1 MVDISD
7 LPKPKK
13 ADISDLPKPKQK
25 EEVEPIYSPEEVR
38 PEPGYTPEPGVT
50 FRPKEIGRAAY
61 LSTKQQFPAMEKGFA
76 LTPMQ
81 AYLGMVTSPK
91 QLGKRIAG
99 AQREEAK
106 IEKELEK
113 IPLSE
118 RIAGAVVAPFGE
130 AAAFKAG
137 ATGLQ
142 ALPKLGQALGV
153 DKISLIPKS
162 FKLGAQAKEQ
172 TAALQQRLGKQ
183 AGAEAEAAA
192 EKATLAE
199 QRAGAAETT
208 AQRQARQQELAARGL
223 PGVRTVEEAG
233 RFKPIA
239 QTNDEIGNQIRQ
251 TVDANYERLKT
262 TRATNAERLKGD
274 AFDFALNREKAG
286 ELVKDTPAFKTAMQK
301 INSEIVNPDT
311 KLTVASVDAIKNQL
325 LQIKRAMNPMEV
337 DAATGI
343 VRGKPVSFEGLE
355 NLRRYL
361 RDRASGLPAE
371 GFDAISQQQA
381 GRLAKVVEDVM
392 SDFSGGRINK
402 FIEQYRKDSI
412 PLQVFQTKIGKALVD
427 EQAVGKGASYRQV
440 PSQSIPDKVFGS
452 PESYKALVDALGGNT
467 QQASAQARRYFA
479 SQLEGRGSA
488 KEVENFIRKNRAVLK
503 ETGALR
509 DAEQYAINLR
519 TAEKRGAAATE
530 IGKAE
535 ARTEEQQ
542 RRLVDKYRTL
552 ESNLAVARDAD
563 SVVSLGDSF
572 AKGMLDDGLI
582 NQQQYRQLRV
592 ELNDIATKIK
602 NAEEAKNRVKIAA
615 YKAAGYGAA
624 GTGAAYGVG
633 KLLD

>member
-1 MVDISD
+1 MAREYAPQREYAPV
-7 LPKPKK
+7 KEK
-13 ADISDLPKPKQK
+13 AAP
-25 EEVEPIYSPEEVR
+25 EPIYSPEEVR
-38 PEPGYTPEPGVT
+38 PEPGYTPEPGFT
-50 FRPKEIGRAAY
+50 LRPKEIGRAAY

-99 AQREEAK
+99 AQREEQK

-137 ATGLQ
+137 ATGVQ
-142 ALPKLGQALGV
+142 ALPKLGKALGV
-153 DKISLIPKS
+153 DKFSVLPKS

-208 AQRQARQQELAARGL
+208 AQKQARQQELAARGL
-223 PGVRTVEEAG
+223 PGVRTAEEAG
-233 RFKPIA
+233 RFKPVA
-239 QTNDEIGNQIRQ
+239 QTNDEIGNQIRS
-251 TVDANYERLKT
+251 TVDANYERLKA
-262 TRATNAERLKGD
+262 TRASNAERLKGD
-274 AFDFALNREKAG
+274 AFEFALNREKAG
-286 ELVKDTPAFKTAMQK
+286 EKIEDTEAFKKAFK
-301 INSEIVNPDT
+301 SIGNEIVNPDT
-311 KLTVASVDAIKNQL
+311 KLTVASVDSIKNQL
-325 LQIKRAMNPMEV
+325 LQVRRAMSPREV
-337 DAATGI
+337 DPVTGI

-355 NLRRYL
+355 NLRRFL

-392 SDFSGGRINK
+392 SDFSGGRIK
-402 FIEQYRKDSI
+402 QFIDQYRKDSV
-412 PLQVFQTKIGKALVD
+412 PLQVFQTKVGKALVD

-440 PSQSIPDKVFGS
+440 PSQGIPDKVFGS
-452 PESYKALVDALGGNT
+452 PESYRALVDALGGNT
-467 QQASAQARRYFA
+467 QLASAQARRYFA
-479 SQLEGRGSA
+479 SQLESKGTA

-503 ETGALR
+503 ETGSLR

-519 TAEKRGAAATE
+519 TAEKRGAAATK

-535 ARTEEQQ
+535 AEIAQKQAELAQGF
-542 RRLVDKYRTL
+542 RTL
-552 ESNLAVARDAD
+552 ESNLVIAREPQQ
-563 SVVSLGDSF
+563 VTSLGKSF
-572 AKGMLDDGLI
+572 ASSLLKNGSL
-582 NQQQYRQLRV
+582 NQTQYRQFMN
-592 ELNDIATKIK
+592 EINDIEKLAKDAEQAKEAIK
-602 NAEEAKNRVKIAA
+602 RAA
-615 YKAAGYGAA
+615 YKWAGYGAT
-624 GTGAAYGVG
+624 GTAAIYGIG
-633 KLLD
+633 KVID

>member
-1 MVDISD
+1 MKLSEVGAEQ
-7 LPKPKK
+7 PKTRKL
-13 ADISDLPKPKQK
+13 S
-25 EEVEPIYSPEEVR
+25 EVSQPEAVSEPIYSPEEVR
-38 PEPGYTPEPGVT
+38 PEPGYTSEPGFT
-50 FRPKEIGRAAY
+50 LRPKEIGRAAY

-99 AQREEAK
+99 AQQEEAK

-137 ATGLQ
+137 ATGVQ
-142 ALPKLGQALGV
+142 AIPKLGKALGV
-153 DKISLIPKS
+153 DKFSIVPKS

-223 PGVRTVEEAG
+223 PGVRTAEEAG

-251 TVDANYERLKT
+251 TVDANYERLKA
-262 TRATNAERLKGD
+262 TRAANADRLKKD
-274 AFDFALNREKAG
+274 AFDTALAKERAG
-286 ELVKDTPAFKTAMQK
+286 IKVEDTEAFKEAFKK
-301 INSEIVNPDT
+301 IQAEIINPET
-311 KLTVASVDAIKNQL
+311 KLTVASLDAIKNQL
-325 LQIKRAMNPMEV
+325 LQVKRAMSPREV
-337 DAATGI
+337 DAVTGV

-355 NLRRYL
+355 NLRRFL
-361 RDRASGLPAE
+361 KDRASGLPAE

-381 GRLAKVVEDVM
+381 GRLANIVEDVM
-392 SDFSGGRINK
+392 TDFSEGKIK
-402 FIEQYRKDSI
+402 QFIDQYRKDSE
-412 PLQVFQTKIGKALVD
+412 PLQVFQTKVGKALVD
-427 EQAVGKGASYRQV
+427 EQAVGKGANYRQV

-479 SQLEGRGSA
+479 SQLESKGTA

-535 ARTEEQQ
+535 VRTAEQQ

>member
-1 MVDISD
+1 MAREYAPQREYAPV
-7 LPKPKK
+7 KEK
-13 ADISDLPKPKQK
+13 AAP
-25 EEVEPIYSPEEVR
+25 EPIYSPEEVR
-38 PEPGYTPEPGVT
+38 PEPGYEPEPGIT

-81 AYLGMVTSPK
+81 AYMGMVTSPK
-91 QLGKRIAG
+91 QLGKRVAT
-99 AQREEAK
+99 AQQEEAK
-106 IEKELEK
+106 IEKQLEK

-153 DKISLIPKS
+153 DKMSLIPKS

-183 AGAEAEAAA
+183 AGAEAETAA

-208 AQRQARQQELAARGL
+208 AQKQARQQELASRGL
-223 PGVRTVEEAG
+223 PGVRTAEEAG

-251 TVDANYERLKT
+251 TVDANYERLKAI
-262 TRATNAERLKGD
+262 RAANAKKNKAESFSFARQREFMGEKIADTKAYNNVLKD
-274 AFDFALNREKAG
+274 IDKL
-286 ELVKDTPAFKTAMQK
+286 LVDPT
-301 INSEIVNPDT
+301 T
-311 KLTVASVDAIKNQL
+311 KLTVASLDATKNPL
-325 LQIKRAMNPMEV
+325 LQIRRAIDPRYQ
-337 DAATGI
+337 DPATGVVI
-343 VRGKPVSFEGLE
+343 GRPISFQGLE
-355 NLRRYL
+355 DLRRFL
-361 RDRASGLPAE
+361 GDRAAGLPAE
-371 GFDAISQQQA
+371 GFDAINQIKA
-381 GRLAKVVEDVM
+381 GDLAKSITKVM
-392 SDFSGGRINK
+392 EEFSPGVRK
-402 FIEQYRKDSI
+402 FIDQYRKDSE
-412 PLQVFQTKIGKALVD
+412 PLKVFQTKVGKALVD
-427 EQAVGKGASYRQV
+427 EQLIGKGANYRQV
-440 PSQSIPDKVFGS
+440 PSQSIPDKVFS
-452 PESYKALVDALGGNT
+452 NPEAYKALVETLGGNT

-479 SQLEGRGSA
+479 SQLEGKATA
-488 KEVENFIRKNRAVLK
+488 KDVENFIRKNRAVLK
-503 ETGALR
+503 ETGSLR

-519 TAEKRGAAATE
+519 TTEKRGTAATE
-530 IGKAE
+530 IGKSEVKTA
-535 ARTEEQQ
+535 EQQ

-592 ELNDIATKIK
+592 EINDIATKIK